1 MNNCIEKFRVK
12 SYEVDHNGF
21 FKPFSFLNH
30 AQEMANVHAQSLGF
44 GYDNLIASG
53 VVWVLS
59 RMHVKFDRLPLWK
72 EELSMETW
80 HKGND
85 RLFGFRDY
93 SVIDKR
99 EIEIISA
106 TSSWLIIDYKTRKLQ
121 RIETLI
127 GNEFKGAL
135 DKHAIEE
142 PAYKIVI
149 PSQMRQCGNK
159 IVSIS
164 DIDINHHTN
173 NARYLEW
180 AMDSIDPQ
188 ISKKAQIKEL
198 WMNFNNE
205 SLLGEKIE
213 LYCCEQACKDSSH
226 EIYVEGKRDGKSIFQ
241 VKIAT

>member
-1 MNNCIEKFRVK
+1 MRNCIEKFRVK
-12 SYEVDHNGF
+12 NYEVDHNGF

-59 RMHVKFDRLPLWK
+59 RIHVKFDRLPLWK
-72 EELSMETW
+72 EELSIDTW

-93 SVIDKR
+93 SVKDKR
-99 EIEIISA
+99 DIEIISA

-135 DKHAIEE
+135 AKHAIEE
-142 PAYKIVI
+142 PASKIAK
-149 PSQMRQCGNK
+149 PSQLKLCNSK
-159 IVSIS
+159 VVSIS
-164 DIDINHHTN
+164 DIDINQHTN

-180 AMDSIDPQ
+180 AIDSIDPE
-188 ISKKAQIKEL
+188 ISTKAKIKEL

-213 LYCCEQACKDSSH
+213 LYYNQQKTQDSSL
-226 EIYVEGKRDGKSIFQ
+226 EIYVEGKRENISIFQ
-241 VKIAT
+241 VKIIS

>member
-1 MNNCIEKFRVK
+1 MRNCIEKFRVK
-12 SYEVDHNGF
+12 NYEVDHNGF

-59 RMHVKFDRLPLWK
+59 RIHVKFDRLPLWK
-72 EELSMETW
+72 EELSIETW

-93 SVIDKR
+93 SVKDKR
-99 EIEIISA
+99 DIEIISA

-135 DKHAIEE
+135 AKHAIEE
-142 PAYKIVI
+142 PASKIAK
-149 PSQMRQCGNK
+149 PSQLKLCNSK
-159 IVSIS
+159 VVSIS
-164 DIDINHHTN
+164 DIDINQHTN

-180 AMDSIDPQ
+180 AIDSIDPE
-188 ISKKAQIKEL
+188 ISTKAKIKKL

-213 LYCCEQACKDSSH
+213 LYYNQQKTQDSSL
-226 EIYVEGKRDGKSIFQ
+226 EIYVEGKRENISIFQ
-241 VKIAT
+241 VKIIS

>member
-1 MNNCIEKFRVK
+1 MRNCIEKFRVK
-12 SYEVDHNGF
+12 NYEVDHNGF

-59 RMHVKFDRLPLWK
+59 RIHVKFDRLPLWK
-72 EELSMETW
+72 EELSIETW

-93 SVIDKR
+93 SVKDKR
-99 EIEIISA
+99 DIEIISA

-135 DKHAIEE
+135 AKHAIEE
-142 PAYKIVI
+142 PASKIAK
-149 PSQMRQCGNK
+149 PSQLKLCNSK
-159 IVSIS
+159 VVSIS
-164 DIDINHHTN
+164 DIDINQHTN

-180 AMDSIDPQ
+180 AIDSIDPE
-188 ISKKAQIKEL
+188 ISTKAKIKEL

-213 LYCCEQACKDSSH
+213 LYYNQQKTQDSSL
-226 EIYVEGKRDGKSIFQ
+226 EIYVEGKRENISIFQ
-241 VKIAT
+241 VKIIS